1 MSAARRLVLAALV
14 VILAACTFAPELAE
28 FPGAAQQIRRL
39 YEARAMERNAGCTIM
54 RMRAITGHTVL
65 ADTPE
70 RLVLS
75 VRYGYEPFNRMSD
88 FGQDACIGFGERTFV
103 FARTGTGLT
112 LIEMGGEQ
120 RGEPTPLRDL
130 LAPPRR

>member
-1 MSAARRLVLAALV
+1 MSAARRVVLGVLAIL
-14 VILAACTFAPELAE
+14 LAACTFAPELAE
-28 FPGAAQQIRRL
+28 FPGAAAQVRRL

-75 VRYGYEPFNRMSD
+75 VRYGYEPFNRMSEI
-88 FGQDACIGFGERTFV
+88 GRDACVGFGERTFV
-103 FARTGTGLT
+103 FARQGGGLT
-112 LIEMGGEQ
+112 LVEMGGEQ

-130 LAPPRR
+130 LTLPGR

>member
-1 MSAARRLVLAALV
+1 VSAARQFVLGALA

-120 RGEPTPLRDL
+120 RGEPMPLRDL
-130 LAPPRR
+130 LALPSR

>member
-1 MSAARRLVLAALV
+1 MSAARQFVLGALA

-120 RGEPTPLRDL
+120 RGEPMPLRDL
-130 LAPPRR
+130 LALPSR